1 MKISTDR
8 ELGLLAQLKF
18 LPHRYEKL
26 TGMYIF
32 GRLTYIFLANNMKN
46 SVNKLI
52 FVIRCMWLLIWKS
65 LSAARLLE
73 KLDSP
78 TTMPSISLGMF
89 LY

>member
-26 TGMYIF
+26 TGMSIF
-32 GRLTYIFLANNMKN
+32 GRLTCIFLANNMKN